1 MTQEQADRYFEAE
14 TWLMR
19 TWDDDKELEQL
30 VNRREELISSMS
42 GIGKY
47 DSKSVP
53 GGCDP
58 NPTEAKNLEY
68 SRLTAEIEKIEQ
80 KISTENT
87 KTLEVIYKINEKTK
101 DASKV
106 RGMLIG
112 RYLNH
117 LSWRKVGEL
126 YHYQER
132 HSYNYRVRCLNAIY
146 PFIPKEEIIN
156 ERR

>member
-1 MTQEQADRYFEAE
+1 MTQEQADRCFEAE

-19 TWDDDKELEQL
+19 TWDDDKELKQL
-30 VNRREELISSMS
+30 VSHREELIASMS

-68 SRLTAEIEKIEQ
+68 SRLTAEIERIEN

-87 KTLEVIYKINEKTK
+87 KTLEVIYKIKDTTK

-112 RYLNH
+112 RYMNR
-117 LSWRKVGEL
+117 LSWKKVGEL
-126 YHYQER
+126 FHYGNR

-146 PFIPKEEIIN
+146 PFIPKEEVIN
-156 ERR
+156 EE

>member
-1 MTQEQADRYFEAE
+1 MTPEQSDKCFYAE
-14 TWLMR
+14 DWLMR
-19 TWDDDKELEQL
+19 TWDDDTELKLL
-30 VNRREELISSMS
+30 VKHREELIASMS

-47 DSKSVP
+47 DSNAVP

-68 SRLTAEIEKIEQ
+68 SRLTAEIERIEH

-87 KTLEVIYKINEKTK
+87 RTLEVIYQIKDTTK
-101 DASKV
+101 DASKI

-117 LSWRKVGEL
+117 LSWKKVGEL

-146 PFIPKEEIIN
+146 PYIPKGENHVE
-156 ERR
+156 